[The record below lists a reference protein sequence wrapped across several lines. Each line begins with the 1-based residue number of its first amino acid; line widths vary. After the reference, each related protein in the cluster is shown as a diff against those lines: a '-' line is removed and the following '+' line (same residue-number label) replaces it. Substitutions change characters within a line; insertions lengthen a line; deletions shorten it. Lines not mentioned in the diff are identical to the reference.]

1 MRTTRQ
7 RRVLIIV
14 QNLPV
19 PFDRRVWQE
28 SQALARHG
36 YSVSV
41 ICPKGRGCE
50 ASYQVIDG
58 VHIYRHPPPLEA
70 RGLKGYAIEYAWSL
84 LWQMML
90 AWRVFFARGFDVI
103 QACNPPDNIFLIA
116 GLFKL
121 LFRKRFIF
129 DHHDLC
135 PELYEAKFGRRGIGH
150 RLLLWFE
157 RMTFRVA
164 DVSIATNGSYR
175 QIAIERGGMPPDRV
189 FVVRSGPNLDRIR
202 ILPPD
207 ESQRQGHSFLIGYV
221 GVMGQQEGLDL
232 LLSSMRH
239 IVHVRGRH
247 DIHCTLVGSG
257 PELDALRRLAVT
269 LNVADH
275 VTFTGRVPDEAL
287 LAVLNTADVCVNPDA
302 VNEMNDKSTMNKIVE
317 YMALAKPI
325 VQFDL
330 TEGRVSA
337 GASSLYAR
345 PGDPVDFAEKILEL
359 LASPE
364 RRAAMG
370 QLGRTR
376 VERELAWQYS
386 VPHLL
391 AAYDLAFQQRGLS
404 RRLSLRRGASE
415 QAVR

>member
-1 MRTTRQ
+1 MSASRQ

-36 YSVSV
+36 YTVSV

-50 ASYQVIDG
+50 ASFQAIDG
-58 VHIYRHPPPLEA
+58 VHIYRHPPPMEA

-84 LWQMML
+84 LWQMLL
-90 AWRVFFARGFDVI
+90 AWRVFFTRGFDVI

-135 PELYEAKFGRRGIGH
+135 PELYEAKFGRRGLGH
-150 RLLLWFE
+150 RLLLLFE
-157 RMTFRVA
+157 KLTFRIA

-175 QIAIERGGMPPDRV
+175 QIAIMRGKMPPDRV
-189 FVVRSGPNLDRIR
+189 FIVRSGPNLDRIR
-202 ILPPD
+202 IRPPD
-207 ESQRQGHSFLIGYV
+207 PGLRHGRQFLIGYV

-232 LLSSMRH
+232 LLSAMAH
-239 IVHVRGRH
+239 IVHTRGRR
-247 DIHCTLVGSG
+247 DVHCALVGSG
-257 PELDALRRLAVT
+257 PELDALRRLAAS
-269 LNVADH
+269 LNVADY
-275 VTFTGRVPDEAL
+275 VTFTGRVPDDAL

-302 VNEMNDKSTMNKIVE
+302 FNEMNDKSTMNKILE

-337 GASSLYAR
+337 GAASLYAR
-345 PGDPVDFAEKILEL
+345 PADPVDFAEKVLEL
-359 LASPE
+359 LGAPE

-370 QLGRTR
+370 RIGRAR
-376 VERELAWQYS
+376 IEHELAWTYS

-391 AAYDLAFQQRGLS
+391 AAYDRVFRHEPGV
-404 RRLSLRRGASE
+404 RRPSPRQPASE
-415 QAVR
+415 QALR